1 MANSGFWLMVSP
13 KIGRV
18 LQVTNYV
25 VKWSSYRIIHID
37 RVPKFPSRPSW
48 RDQLE
53 HAQTPQGV
61 LPSDMLVQW
70 KLEILKPK
78 WLKWLVR

>member
-1 MANSGFWLMVSP
+1 MVFVKRVSP

-61 LPSDMLVQW
+61 LHSDMLVQW
-70 KLEILKPK
+70 KLEIIKPK